1 MEVKVRQLKR
11 VDLVEVFGRV
21 DSATAPQLEAALQGI
36 MAQDRFRI
44 VVDLQGLEYLS
55 SAGLRV
61 LVAALKQAR
70 RWNRGDI
77 RLANVPSRI
86 KNVLQLAGLDA
97 IFRSYD
103 SAVDAVGSF

>member
-1 MEVKVRQLKR
+1 MEVKARQLKR
-11 VDLVEVFGRV
+11 VDLVEVSGRI
-21 DSATAPQLEAALQGI
+21 DSATAPQLEATLQAI
-36 MAQDRFRI
+36 MGQDRFRI
-44 VVDLQGLEYLS
+44 VVDMQGVEYLS

-77 RLANVPSRI
+77 RLANVPPRI
-86 KNVLQLAGLDA
+86 QGVLQLAGLDA
-97 IFRSYD
+97 LFHSFD